1 MPASRFQRAK
11 QIDRV
16 PSMRVPLDS
25 EQEKRYQKLTE
36 EAVMVDVHQHPFVL
50 PEDMGQFIDYL
61 RTNSY
66 SWGYEAVKH
75 GGWTAVTTANI
86 FRGLVNSQDMSFVEY
101 DDVVAEVS
109 MMLADLSLQRD
120 VVSVGNAKDIESA
133 KQQGKVGF
141 MPTLEHLAIGNQL
154 GRVDTLYNL
163 GVRLAGLT
171 YFRKNYI
178 GDGMYERNDGGLS
191 DFGVEV
197 VHKMNDLGMAVDL
210 SHASFRTALDAIEFS
225 KAPVVFSHNA
235 AYALRPVR
243 RTRKDE
249 ELLACAKKGGLIA
262 ITAVPNS
269 LSDDPEQDIKCVL
282 DHYDYMT
289 RLVGVEHVAI
299 GTDTLIGDHVAFHRM
314 MMNPGGNREFPAPYL
329 NGLESPADGQN
340 IIRGL
345 LARGY
350 SDVDIEKIT
359 GGNAL
364 DFFRRVMT

>member
-1 MPASRFQRAK
+1 MVTGRIPQAK

-16 PSMRVPLDS
+16 PSMMVPLDS
-25 EQEKRYQKLTE
+25 GLEKRFQALAE

-66 SWGYEAVKH
+66 SWGYEAVKY
-75 GGWTAVTTANI
+75 GGWTAVTTANV
-86 FRGLVNSQDMSFVEY
+86 FRGLVNAQDMSFIEY
-101 DDVVAEVS
+101 DDVLAEVS
-109 MMLADLSLQRD
+109 MMLADLGQQSD
-120 VVSVGNAKDIESA
+120 VVRVSNANEIESA

-141 MPTLEHLAIGNQL
+141 MPTLEHLAIGYQL
-154 GRVDTLYNL
+154 DRVDTLYGI

-191 DFGVEV
+191 EFGVEV

-210 SHASFRTALDAIEFS
+210 SHASFRTAMDAIEFS
-225 KAPVVFSHNA
+225 AAPVVFSHNA
-235 AYALRPVR
+235 AYAIRPVR

-249 ELLACAKKGGLIA
+249 ELLACANKGGLIA

-269 LSDDPEQDIKCVL
+269 LSDDPEQDIECVL
-282 DHYDYMT
+282 DHYDYMAK
-289 RLVGVEHVAI
+289 LLGVDHVAI
-299 GTDTLIGDHVAFHRM
+299 GTDTVIGDHVAFHRKM
-314 MMNPGGNREFPAPYL
+314 MGSYVPTEFPAPYL
-329 NGLESPADGQN
+329 NGLESPADGKN

-350 SDVDIEKIT
+350 SDDDIKKIT

-364 DFFRRVMT
+364 AFFRRVMT